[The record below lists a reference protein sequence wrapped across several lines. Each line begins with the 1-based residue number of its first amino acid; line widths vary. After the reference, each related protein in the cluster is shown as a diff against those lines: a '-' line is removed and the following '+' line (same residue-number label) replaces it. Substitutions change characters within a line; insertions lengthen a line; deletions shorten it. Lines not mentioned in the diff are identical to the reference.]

1 MIVKPGKLIVID
13 PQGDMQ
19 VLLDGVEVQGV
30 NKLRILSEG
39 GTKKVQ
45 ITLEGHPMAGALRAA
60 GVLVK
65 EV

>member
-19 VLLDGVEVQGV
+19 VLLDGVEVQDV
-30 NKLRILSEG
+30 KKLRILSAGE
-39 GTKKVQ
+39 TKKVQ
-45 ITLEGHPMAGALRAA
+45 LTLNGHPMASALRAA
-60 GVLVK
+60 GVQVK